1 VHSFGAIVVDIIF
14 AFRVSYFH
22 ICPPEVPVTF
32 LGIEL
37 VVETLFSKV
46 FNDDVSTFDQ
56 VV

>member
-1 VHSFGAIVVDIIF
+1 MHSFGAIVVDIIF